1 MNHDISPFA
10 GGIPGSA
17 AGTPFRTLTAVLS
30 SIAPELLHYPEVIAQ
45 IKAYIGLPSPGLP
58 VIPTD
63 RALLHVLQLSL
74 PDLQKENI
82 HHLMTILQGMKA
94 LQQAYGMDGAQQL
107 DAYMSEHKAR
117 FEPASGA
124 QTDMDLRQPG
134 KTSSLQ

>member
-117 FEPASGA
+117 FEPTSGA

>member
-17 AGTPFRTLTAVLS
+17 AGTPFRTLTAVLR
-30 SIAPELLHYPEVIAQ
+30 SIVPELLNYPEVIAQ
-45 IKAYIGLPSPGLP
+45 IKAYIGLPTPGVP

-94 LQQAYGMDGAQQL
+94 VQQAYGLDGAQQM

-117 FEPASGA
+117 FEPVSSNQSNVAVG
-124 QTDMDLRQPG
+124 LPG
-134 KTSSLQ
+134 KTSSLH